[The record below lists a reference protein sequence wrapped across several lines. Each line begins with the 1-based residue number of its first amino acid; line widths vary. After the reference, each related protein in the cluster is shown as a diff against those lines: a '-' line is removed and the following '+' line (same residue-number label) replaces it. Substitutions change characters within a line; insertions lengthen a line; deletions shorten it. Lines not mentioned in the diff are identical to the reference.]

1 MRCVVKVLSVGMT
14 VCDVLISPVP
24 ANVMELD
31 SITIQKPT
39 MACGGDALN
48 FAMALAKL
56 GTDVSL
62 SGRVADDAAGGFIR
76 SQCRKAGVHIE
87 GLKNDETCA
96 TSTTYALI
104 GTDGERHFLTDKAI
118 FSKVTDADVTDEML
132 KEADIVYFGSV
143 MALPYMNDGGLE
155 RLFRRAKALGKL
167 TAMDAAIDETI
178 HVDNWLEK
186 LSGALE
192 VTDIFFPSFYEAN
205 RLTGK
210 DDPHEIA
217 EAFRPFGLKAFG
229 VKLGGKGCYVTD
241 FEREEIL
248 PPMEGVHV
256 VDTTGA
262 GDSFMAGLICAVGRG
277 WNIFDAAGLASVVA
291 AKNIEAIG
299 GTAGVPCFDEALRL
313 YQSRK

>member
-178 HVDNWLEK
+178 HVD
-186 LSGALE
+186 
-192 VTDIFFPSFYEAN
+192 I
-205 RLTGK
+205 RL
-210 DDPHEIA
+210 
-217 EAFRPFGLKAFG
+217 
-229 VKLGGKGCYVTD
+229 
-241 FEREEIL
+241 
-248 PPMEGVHV
+248 
-256 VDTTGA
+256 
-262 GDSFMAGLICAVGRG
+262 
-277 WNIFDAAGLASVVA
+277 
-291 AKNIEAIG
+291 
-299 GTAGVPCFDEALRL
+299 
-313 YQSRK
+313 